1 LVRIKQILI
10 QKNIRAI
17 LVIVPFLISCQ
28 LLTSVTENLIPSKT
42 ATQTPTISLQ
52 TIDGITPTPEITNP
66 PEPTATPENINPLT
80 GLPVSDPIVLN
91 RNPVMIKVSNYP
103 RTGRPHAG
111 LSSADIVFDYYI
123 GEMFNR
129 FLAVFYGDNAPQVGP
144 IRSGRLVDAQLTQM
158 FRGILVYG
166 NADERVDTILNRELG
181 SRALPSKFSPCPPV
195 CGDDTHSVTGVF
207 ADSAAVT
214 DYSRNNGIPQ
224 EFPGLQFAT
233 FSSEPPPGGQPGNQ
247 LLVQYAEIN
256 KGEWEYDASS
266 GKYLRWIE
274 DGNEGEPLTM
284 IPLVDRN
291 TGEQLAFSNVIILY
305 TFYIEYNR
313 TLHNIDL
320 WNNQGS
326 RKALFLRDGQ
336 AFGGTWQVQDHS
348 QPFAFYQNDG
358 SKMPLKPGNTWIILA
373 GISSK
378 ITIPQGGRFELF
390 FYSP

>member
-1 LVRIKQILI
+1 LVRIKKHLLRNKSQ
-10 QKNIRAI
+10 AI
-17 LVIVPFLISCQ
+17 LLVLPLLISCQ
-28 LLTSVTENLIPSKT
+28 LLSSVPENPIPST
-42 ATQTPTISLQ
+42 ATAKTTDSPILTAE
-52 TIDGITPTPEITNP
+52 GITAVPEVTIF
-66 PEPTATPENINPLT
+66 PEPSPVPENINPLT
-80 GLPVSDPIVLN
+80 GLPVDDASILN
-91 RNPVMIKVSNYP
+91 RNPVLIKVSNYP

-129 FLAVFYGDNAPQVGP
+129 FLAVFYGNNAPQVGP

-166 NADERVDTILNRELG
+166 NADERVDTILNQQLG

-214 DYSRNNGIPQ
+214 EYARSIGIPQ
-224 EFPGLQFAT
+224 ENPGLQFASFT
-233 FSSEPPPGGQPGNQ
+233 NDPPPGGQPGNK

-256 KGEWEYDASS
+256 KGEWEYDSAS

-305 TFYIEYNR
+305 TFYIEFNR
-313 TLHNIDL
+313 TLHNIDI

-336 AFGGTWQVQDHS
+336 AYGGTWQVSDHS
-348 QPFAFYQNDG
+348 QPFEFLQNDG
-358 SKMPLKPGNTWIILA
+358 TPMLLKPGNTWIILA

-378 ITIPQGGRFELF
+378 ITIPQGGSFELF

>member
-1 LVRIKQILI
+1 MPL
-10 QKNIRAI
+10 
-17 LVIVPFLISCQ
+17 LISCQ
-28 LLTSVTENLIPSKT
+28 LAASTSGSLFPADTVVAASTIPQKSIEEII
-42 ATQTPTISLQ
+42 A
-52 TIDGITPTPEITNP
+52 TPENTLV
-66 PEPTATPENINPLT
+66 PEPTFIPENINPLT
-80 GLPVSDPIVLN
+80 GLPVDDAETLH

-129 FLAVFYGDNAPQVGP
+129 FLAVFYGNNAQQVGP
-144 IRSGRLVDAQLTQM
+144 IRSGRLVDAQLAQM

-166 NADERVDTILNRELG
+166 NADERVDTILNQELG
-181 SRALPSKFSPCPPV
+181 SRAIPSKFSPCPPM

-207 ADSAAVT
+207 ADSASVT
-214 DYSRNNGIPQ
+214 EYANANGIPQ
-224 EFPGLQFAT
+224 AAPGLQFANFT
-233 FSSEPPPGGQPGNQ
+233 SEPPPGGQSGKE

-256 KGEWEYDASS
+256 RGEWHYDEPS

-274 DGNEGEPLTM
+274 DGNEGEPLIM
-284 IPLVDRN
+284 IPLLDRN
-291 TGEQLAFSNVIILY
+291 TGEQLAFSNIIVLS

-320 WNNQGS
+320 WNNQGQ

-336 AFGGTWQVQDHS
+336 AYGGIWQVSDQS
-348 QPFAFYQNDG
+348 QPFEFFQNDG
-358 SKMPLKPGNTWIILA
+358 SSMPLKPGNTWIILA

-378 ITIPQGGRFELF
+378 ITISQGGRFELF

>member
-1 LVRIKQILI
+1 MVHIKQVFNQKKI
-10 QKNIRAI
+10 QII
-17 LVIVPFLISCQ
+17 LVVLPLLLSCQ
-28 LLTSVTENLIPSKT
+28 LVSFKPGTIIPANTTIEPSVVPQQTSEVIIPTLESTK
-42 ATQTPTISLQ
+42 
-52 TIDGITPTPEITNP
+52 P
-66 PEPTATPENINPLT
+66 PEPTPTSENINPLT
-80 GLPVSDPIVLN
+80 GLPVGDAGKLN

-111 LSSADIVFDYYI
+111 LSAADIVFDYYI

-129 FLAVFYGDNAPQVGP
+129 FLAVFYGNDSTQVGP
-144 IRSGRLVDAQLTQM
+144 IRSGRLVDTQLTQM

-166 NADERVDTILNRELG
+166 NADERVDTILNQELG
-181 SRALPSKFSPCPPV
+181 SRAMPSKFSPCPPV
-195 CGDDTHSVTGVF
+195 CGADTHSVTGVF
-207 ADSAAVT
+207 ADSAGVT
-214 DYSRNNGIPQ
+214 DYARGKGIPQ
-224 EFPGLQFAT
+224 ESPGLQFAT
-233 FSSEPPPGGQPGNQ
+233 FSNEPPPGGQPGTQ

-256 KGEWEYDASS
+256 RGEWQYDASS

-291 TGEQLAFSNVIILY
+291 TVEQLAFSNVIILY

-320 WNNQGS
+320 WNNQGP
-326 RKALFLRDGQ
+326 RKALFLRDGM
-336 AFGGTWQVQDHS
+336 AYGGTWQVSDRS
-348 QPFAFYQNDG
+348 QPFQFYQNDG
-358 SKMPLKPGNTWIILA
+358 SSMPLKRGNTWIILA

>member
-1 LVRIKQILI
+1 LVRLKQII
-10 QKNIRAI
+10 QQKKGRAI
-17 LVIVPFLISCQ
+17 LVVVPFLVSCQ
-28 LLTSVTENLIPSKT
+28 FLSSANGNPVPVNTFTE
-42 ATQTPTISLQ
+42 TPTIPQ
-52 TIDGITPTPEITNP
+52 PTNQASFIEPESIVP
-66 PEPTATPENINPLT
+66 PEPVPTLENINPLT
-80 GLPVSDPIVLN
+80 GVQVANPELLN

-129 FLAVFYGDNAPQVGP
+129 FLAVFYGDNTPQVGP
-144 IRSGRLVDAQLTQM
+144 IRSGRLVDAQLAQM

-166 NADERVDTILNRELG
+166 NADERVDSILNQELG
-181 SRALPSKFSPCPPV
+181 SRAIPSKYSPCPPV

-214 DYSRNNGIPQ
+214 DYARANGIPQ
-224 EFPGLQFAT
+224 EKPGLQFAS
-233 FSSEPPPGGQPGNQ
+233 FSDDPPPGGQPGNQ
-247 LLVQYAEIN
+247 LLVQYSEIN

-291 TGEQLAFSNVIILY
+291 NGEQLAFSNVIILY

-320 WNNQGS
+320 WNNQGP

-336 AFGGTWQVQDHS
+336 AYGGTWQVSDRS
-348 QPFAFYQNDG
+348 QPMEFYQSDG
-358 SKMPLKPGNTWIILA
+358 SVMPLKPGNTWIILA
-373 GISSK
+373 GISSN